1 MSERVGESRRV
12 SLVTQQLEHTLQL
25 SNTQPFVRPQQATER
40 QPPPVAPKKCDCP
53 GRRRSRTADSGRSSA
68 IYYAEEAEG
77 YEIPRDTVSSSEGHE
92 CAERGSPH
100 CAQPRYRHRSSAFSA
115 PKDIKGSGVNCVL
128 ADPPCPK
135 LVSHQAVSAQLNK
148 QLLRMPNPA
157 SQRTASESPQR
168 PPRRNSDVQTTAR
181 NRDPEYENTQNV
193 RPAIPPRHRSS
204 SSRRSRTAT
213 LESECAQSIPSPP
226 PVHARHRSATP
237 NRSLAP
243 LPSSECNGPQS
254 APNTPAPIR
263 KTPAPIRKTPP
274 RLPNQKTHHPDIRKP
289 PPEPHPPL
297 AAEDADL
304 RQVDIVIADI
314 ADNVTKCNI
323 DQVFKSVYK
332 LESLALRL
340 ECPAE
345 MIADMKGDISQSAAR
360 GQCYGDHIYKM
371 LKNFKSKCAERR
383 ESDITQK
390 MVGLLV
396 DNGYGALV
404 TGGDVSPMP
413 VAAFY
418 QYQRI
423 VGPELTVSKPATTP
437 KEDSGFGS
445 EGSVCGGRRG
455 SIVSQESGTGLR
467 MSAIYQESSPNGHD
481 ATGPEEHYIT
491 SPNYSAIPE
500 SRHGEEDGEPMYEP
514 SYTYIMHQVT
524 PGQK

>member
-1 MSERVGESRRV
+1 MAENNAAARRSDVPHSASPVPVNCHDIPYEVFPVQEETQMQTGSSPLCHCSGSSRNGYPLMFQC
-12 SLVTQQLEHTLQL
+12 SSCCAPLYT
-25 SNTQPFVRPQQATER
+25 PPPRPQAHGQQHSANAFHPR
-40 QPPPVAPKKCDCP
+40 P
-53 GRRRSRTADSGRSSA
+53 G
-68 IYYAEEAEG
+68 AEEVG
-77 YEIPRDTVSSSEGHE
+77 YGFAPAGHE
-92 CAERGSPH
+92 P
-100 CAQPRYRHRSSAFSA
+100 
-115 PKDIKGSGVNCVL
+115 L
-128 ADPPCPK
+128 
-135 LVSHQAVSAQLNK
+135 LN
-148 QLLRMPNPA
+148 A
-157 SQRTASESPQR
+157 
-168 PPRRNSDVQTTAR
+168 
-181 NRDPEYENTQNV
+181 Y
-193 RPAIPPRHRSS
+193 
-204 SSRRSRTAT
+204 
-213 LESECAQSIPSPP
+213 PP
-226 PVHARHRSATP
+226 PVHAQHCSATP

-243 LPSSECNGPQS
+243 MPSYECNGLQS
-254 APNTPAPIR
+254 APSTPAPL
-263 KTPAPIRKTPP
+263 RKTPP

-289 PPEPHPPL
+289 PPEPDPPS

-314 ADNVTKCNI
+314 AHNVTKCNI

-340 ECPAE
+340 EYPAE

-390 MVGLLV
+390 MVSLLV

-413 VAAFY
+413 LAAFY

-467 MSAIYQESSPNGHD
+467 MSALHQESSPNGHD
-481 ATGPEEHYIT
+481 ATGREERYIF

-514 SYTYIMHQVT
+514 SYTYIVHQVT